1 MIGRGRGST
10 APVSCDRPVS
20 SDGPVVGGAVLSE
33 IEVLRIDATCRALPD
48 HDSRPDGPSAS
59 IDSSLMAAASIQAS
73 INRQRRRVVETPAPA
88 QNRGLTWLASLT
100 AFVIALVVLGLAWE
114 MGEKAYHATPAP
126 AVPTVGTDARPVS
139 TGPSSRDDLTS
150 PATAPMTATPASQ
163 SSQSSQAAAASPAIE
178 GRRPLYSR
186 DRPAARHFGEATS
199 AARAGPTTGLA
210 AAGAG
215 SPGPMARSPSAA
227 VSARDAWSS
236 APVTSP

>member
-10 APVSCDRPVS
+10 APASSDRPVIG
-20 SDGPVVGGAVLSE
+20 DGPAIGGAVLSE

-59 IDSSLMAAASIQAS
+59 IDRSLMAAASIQAS
-73 INRQRRRVVETPAPA
+73 INRQRRRVVETPAPP

-114 MGEKAYHATPAP
+114 MGEKAYYATPAP
-126 AVPTVGTDARPVS
+126 AVLTVGSDARPVS
-139 TGPSSRDDLTS
+139 TGPSSRDDLAS
-150 PATAPMTATPASQ
+150 PAGAPTTATPASQ
-163 SSQSSQAAAASPAIE
+163 SSQAATASPAIE

-199 AARAGPTTGLA
+199 AAGAEPTTGLA

-215 SPGPMARSPSAA
+215 SPGPMARSPTAT

-236 APVTSP
+236 APVTFP